1 MEEDE
6 LLYREMNPEDDF
18 YMGDKECDCDE
29 EVDDL
34 DYQPL
39 QFKNEAPGNK
49 MPRLTFAIFCV
60 LMGIFPTFHLI
71 ISSLVPSLWIGKN
84 RKS

>member
-18 YMGDKECDCDE
+18 YMGDEECDCDD

-39 QFKNEAPGNK
+39 QFKNEAPRNK

-60 LMGIFPTFHLI
+60 LGVIFVILVIIIICGIL
-71 ISSLVPSLWIGKN
+71 G
-84 RKS
+84 